1 MASLCRSAGGF
12 VSPVGEITGGSMDME
27 SLRWWS
33 DAVSHDLLGQQCCGH
48 GRNNVGDYRAEGSL
62 NQQVSVHVGASS
74 HPCCLVATKEDQGL
88 NKAQVV

>member
-33 DAVSHDLLGQQCCGH
+33 DTVSHDLLTQQCCGH
-48 GRNNVGDYRAEGSL
+48 ERNSLGDYRAESSL
-62 NQQVSVHVGASS
+62 NQQFSVHVGAS
-74 HPCCLVATKEDQGL
+74 HPCCASHWLLRDG
-88 NKAQVV
+88 